1 MKPTMLFQWGVIIML
16 ISGCSTAGYY
26 AQSVKGQMEIWQGS
40 RPISSVLEDPE
51 VSKGVKDM
59 LELALEI
66 RRFAV
71 EELHLPDNDSYTKFV
86 DLDRPYMVW
95 SVFAAPELSLEP
107 VEWCF
112 LIVGCVNYRGYFT
125 KDSAQ
130 EFADQ
135 ISDQGFDVYVGGVP
149 AYSTLGWFDDPLPN
163 TVLKYSKGDFAGLIF
178 HELAHQVAFA
188 KGDTVFN
195 ESFAS
200 TVERLGVE
208 RWLMVSGDASE
219 IARYRLDKKRDQ
231 QVVDL
236 ILDYRA
242 QMEAAYS
249 ANTSDTEKRR
259 IKQQLVA
266 ELKEA
271 YARITKDWKGYSGY
285 RYWFEQPINNAKLI
299 SIATYNEL
307 IPAFEKLLQNHG
319 GDLKSFYQSV
329 IELAEQPK
337 SSRREALA
345 ALNRGQY
352 TF

>member
-1 MKPTMLFQWGVIIML
+1 MKPSMLCQWGVIILL

-40 RPISSVLEDPE
+40 RPISSVLEDPD
-51 VSKGVKDM
+51 VSEQVKDK

-66 RRFAV
+66 RRFAA

-86 DLDRPYMVW
+86 DLERPYMVW

-112 LIVGCVNYRGYFT
+112 LVVGCVNYRGYF
-125 KDSAQ
+125 KKESAQ

-135 ISDQGFDVYVGGVP
+135 IVGQGFDVYVGGVP

-163 TVLKYSKGDFAGLIF
+163 TVLKYSKSDFAGLIF

-195 ESFAS
+195 ESFAT
-200 TVERLGVE
+200 TVENVGVE
-208 RWLMVSGDASE
+208 RWLKASGDASE
-219 IARYRLDKKRDQ
+219 IANYRLSKKRDQ
-231 QVVDL
+231 QVIDL

-242 QMEAAYS
+242 QIEKAYS
-249 ANTSDTEKRR
+249 TNTSDTEKRHVK
-259 IKQQLVA
+259 KQLIA
-266 ELKEA
+266 ELKRDYEQT
-271 YARITKDWKGYSGY
+271 TKDWQGYVGY
-285 RYWFEQPINNAKLI
+285 KYWFEQPINNAKLI

-307 IPAFEKLLQNHG
+307 IPAFEKLLEDHG
-319 GDLKSFYQSV
+319 GDLKSFYKSV
-329 IELAEQPK
+329 VELAEQPK
-337 SSRREALA
+337 SLRRQALA
-345 ALNRGQY
+345 TLNL
-352 TF
+352 

>member
-1 MKPTMLFQWGVIIML
+1 MKPSMLCLWGVIIAL

-40 RPISSVLEDPE
+40 RPISSVLEDPD
-51 VSKGVKDM
+51 VSDRVKGK

-86 DLDRPYMVW
+86 DLERPYMVW
-95 SVFAAPELSLEP
+95 SVFAAPELALEP

-112 LIVGCVNYRGYFT
+112 LVVGCVNYRGYF
-125 KDSAQ
+125 KKESAQ

-135 ISDQGFDVYVGGVP
+135 VAGEGFDVYVGGVP

-163 TVLKYSKGDFAGLIF
+163 TVLKYSKGNFAGLIF

-188 KGDTVFN
+188 KGDTIFN

-200 TVERLGVE
+200 TVENVGVE
-208 RWLMVSGDASE
+208 RWLLSSGDASE
-219 IARYRLDKKRDQ
+219 IESYRLRKQRDQ
-231 QVVDL
+231 QVVEL
-236 ILDYRA
+236 ILDYRTKL
-242 QMEAAYS
+242 ETAYS
-249 ANTSDTEKRR
+249 TNTSDTDKRR
-259 IKQQLVA
+259 TKQQLVA
-266 ELKEA
+266 ELKDA
-271 YARITKDWKGYSGY
+271 YERMTKDWRGYVGY
-285 RYWFEQPINNAKLI
+285 KYWFEQPINNAKLI

-307 IPAFEKLLQNHG
+307 IPAFEKLLQSHN
-319 GDLKSFYQSV
+319 GDLKGFYKSV
-329 IELAEQPK
+329 IELAEQSK

-345 ALNRGQY
+345 AL
-352 TF
+352 